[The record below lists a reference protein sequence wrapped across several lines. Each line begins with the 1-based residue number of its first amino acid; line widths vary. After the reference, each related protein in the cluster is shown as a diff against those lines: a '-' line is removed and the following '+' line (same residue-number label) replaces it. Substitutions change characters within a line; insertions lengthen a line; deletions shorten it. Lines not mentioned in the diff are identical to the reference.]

1 MARKYNYI
9 YSKLVE
15 GETDLIGLVAYGLYK
30 NNKIEYLQNFKKKN
44 NREPFEEELD
54 QFNELSCTESSLQN
68 YVRIAETNINDLMN
82 ESIYQAVER
91 QKSDFY
97 NNQTE
102 EIKNIVKELKPKSP
116 WEGFGMRI
124 LQSFIASILV
134 ASIIFLIIFII
145 KSSQEGLI
153 NTLKYFIN
161 KN

>member
-30 NNKIEYLQNFKKKN
+30 NNKIEYLQNFKEKN

-82 ESIYQAVER
+82 ETIYQEVER

>member
-82 ESIYQAVER
+82 ETIYQEVER

-161 KN
+161 KS

>member
-82 ESIYQAVER
+82 ETIYQEVER

-102 EIKNIVKELKPKSP
+102 EIKNIVKELKLLPLATPKCLTLNLP
-116 WEGFGMRI
+116 HP
-124 LQSFIASILV
+124 
-134 ASIIFLIIFII
+134 
-145 KSSQEGLI
+145 SS
-153 NTLKYFIN
+153 K
-161 KN
+161 

>member
-44 NREPFEEELD
+44 NSEPFEEELD

-82 ESIYQAVER
+82 ETIYQEVER

>member
-82 ESIYQAVER
+82 ETIYQEVER